1 MRFSD
6 YIIPVFIAGI
16 LIYGLIKKVDIFD
29 EFTVGAK
36 DNLIAAF
43 DILPA
48 LIALMT
54 CVGMLN
60 ASGAADMLCSAVSP
74 FLEKKGFPAECAPL
88 AFLRPIS
95 GSGALAV
102 YEQIISENGP
112 DSFAGR
118 VASVLLGASE
128 TTFYTIAVYFGAVKA
143 KKTRHA
149 LPCSLAADL
158 TAFILSALFVRV
170 FFA

>member
-36 DNLIAAF
+36 ENLIAAF

-60 ASGAADMLCSAVSP
+60 ASGAADMLCSAVSLW
-74 FLEKKGFPAECAPL
+74 FEEGGFPVECAPL

-95 GSGALAV
+95 EIGRVSG
-102 YEQIISENGP
+102 YEKILRETDPS
-112 DSFAGR
+112 SFAGR
-118 VASVLLGASE
+118 VTSVLLGMRRNDPR
-128 TTFYTIAVYFGAVKA
+128 F
-143 KKTRHA
+143 R
-149 LPCSLAADL
+149 L
-158 TAFILSALFVRV
+158 
-170 FFA
+170 